1 MFFASYFFIFSD
13 LISIFHNG
21 ENEKI
26 RKQKAKYYQ
35 INNYVKMCH
44 KLCKNFFIVVSLS
57 FAIRR
62 LCASLPPFLLIFI
75 SPFLLIFI
83 SSGSSIISHLFR
95 TNSDSIT
102 VNYIAFIYF
111 VWMKYGNS
119 IYEYWFSYFRWY
131 TKVFAYFHSFYY
143 NIYLYI
149 SWNCW
154 FFVLFLYCSFWILFR
169 EVRFFHSVIK

>member
-26 RKQKAKYYQ
+26 RQQKAKYYQ

-62 LCASLPPFLLIFI
+62 LRASLPPDFHLSL
-75 SPFLLIFI
+75 
-83 SSGSSIISHLFR
+83 SSDFHLFGFFYYFSHLFC
-95 TNSDSIT
+95 TNLDSIT

-149 SWNCW
+149 SSNFW

-169 EVRFFHSVIK
+169 KVRFFHSVIK